1 MSSSSSPCTYV
12 QSLWDILATII
23 HLGNVTFKEDSKGF
37 AEFGSTEQLDCIA
50 KVNMYVCTASGTC
63 VRTYVL
69 GLDPALCP
77 SCARRLEECVRH
89 FNVVC
94 AVVGVLLWIHVL

>member
-50 KVNMYVCTASGTC
+50 KVNMYVCMHGQWY
-63 VRTYVL
+63 VRVYVRMCWAWIL
-69 GLDPALCP
+69 PYAL
-77 SCARRLEECVRH
+77 RVQ
-89 FNVVC
+89 
-94 AVVGVLLWIHVL
+94 GD